1 MTDKVNANRMGT
13 LSATTLIGDVVRN
26 SSDEDL
32 GKIEDL
38 MIDLDSG
45 RIVYA
50 VLSFGGF
57 LGLGDKLFAIPWSA
71 LKVDLK
77 KECFRLDIDKETL
90 EKAPGFNKDNW
101 PNAKDFGM
109 VTTVYAYYGIEN
121 PFE

>member
-1 MTDKVNANRMGT
+1 MADNNNNRLGT
-13 LSATTLIGDVVRN
+13 LSATTLIGDVVKN
-26 SSDEDL
+26 SAGDDL

-38 MIDLDSG
+38 MVDLDSG
-45 RIVYA
+45 RIAYA

-71 LKVDLK
+71 LEVDLK
-77 KECFRLDIDKETL
+77 EECFRLDIEKETL
-90 EKAPGFNKDNW
+90 EEAPGFNKDNW
-101 PNAKDFGM
+101 PEAKDFGM